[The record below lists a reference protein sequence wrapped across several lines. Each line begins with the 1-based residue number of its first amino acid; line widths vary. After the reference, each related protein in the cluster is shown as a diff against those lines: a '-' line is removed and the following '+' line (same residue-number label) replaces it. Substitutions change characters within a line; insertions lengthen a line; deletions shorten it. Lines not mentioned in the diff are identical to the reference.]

1 MRKSC
6 RRKIWDLVDP
16 IQHAR
21 EGACITG
28 TKELTQL
35 RGIELSALEAM
46 CTGKGSVADWQ
57 QLVAMLNLCE
67 TMARGGIGPEAL
79 EYCEVAEREMLA
91 AAKRYEQSK
100 RMVLTG
106 VGINALREVYAYH
119 DLQRTSI
126 SRGEYDRWIK
136 RTADRL
142 RSKAPGVVDVA
153 EAL

>member
-1 MRKSC
+1 MKKRC
-6 RRKIWDLVDP
+6 RRKIWALVDP
-16 IQHAR
+16 IQHAK

-28 TKELTQL
+28 AKELTQL

-79 EYCEVAEREMLA
+79 EHCQVAEREMLA

-119 DLQRTSI
+119 DLQRISI
-126 SRGEYDRWIK
+126 SRGEYDRWIRK
-136 RTADRL
+136 TADRI
-142 RSKAPGVVDVA
+142 RSKAPGVVEVS
-153 EAL
+153 EAV

>member
-6 RRKIWDLVDP
+6 KRKIWALVDP

-21 EGACITG
+21 EGACITTG
-28 TKELTQL
+28 QELAQV

-46 CTGKGSVADWQ
+46 ASGKGTRDHWQ
-57 QLVAMLNLCE
+57 QLVDMLNICE
-67 TMARGGIGPEAL
+67 TMAKGGVGHEAL
-79 EYCEVAEREMLA
+79 EYCQQAERELLA
-91 AAKRYEQSK
+91 AAKRYQESK
-100 RMVLTG
+100 CMELTL

-119 DLQRTSI
+119 DLQRISI

-153 EAL
+153 EAV

>member
-6 RRKIWDLVDP
+6 KRKIWALVDP
-16 IQHAR
+16 IQHAK

-28 TKELTQL
+28 TKELIQL
-35 RGIELSALEAM
+35 RGIELSALEAI
-46 CTGKGSVADWQ
+46 CTGKGTVSHWQ
-57 QLVAMLNLCE
+57 QLVGMLNICE

-79 EYCEVAEREMLA
+79 EHCALAEREMLA

-100 RMVLTG
+100 RMVLTE

-136 RTADRL
+136 KTADRL
-142 RSKAPGVVDVA
+142 RSKAPGVIDVA
-153 EAL
+153 EAI